1 MSRKKYYKKNYRK
14 KKQKKIKNHLLKIL
28 LLAICSALALAPEQ
42 AEKLILDMLAGGAKV
57 LSRDIDKAAAELGIS
72 ARTVRQ
78 AKQKLGKK
86 LHSERS
92 GTQWILSLKNKAQ
105 RGDDAAGLPLRHLQ
119 IPCTAKR
126 YRRTGAPSGGCWIN
140 I

>member
-1 MSRKKYYKKNYRK
+1 M
-14 KKQKKIKNHLLKIL
+14 
-28 LLAICSALALAPEQ
+28 
-42 AEKLILDMLAGGAKV
+42 DMLSINAKV
-57 LSRDIDKAAAELGIS
+57 LSGDIDKAAAEMGIS

-105 RGDDAAGLPLRHLQ
+105 RVDDAAGLLLRHLQ
-119 IPCTAKR
+119 IPCAAKR